1 MKYLYTYLKNNN
13 INIILMKTTIFTL
26 TKTCDMSGIIFCF
39 GKYLYC
45 LTYNL
50 LQYVVLLE
58 VLEEN
63 LASHRIF

>member
-1 MKYLYTYLKNNN
+1 
-13 INIILMKTTIFTL
+13 MKTTIFTL
-26 TKTCDMSGIIFCF
+26 TKTCDMSCILFCF
-39 GKYLYC
+39 GKSLYC
-45 LTYNL
+45 LTFNL